1 MADETKTIYVGGFS
15 SETSATILESAFLPF
30 GQVVDIQLPRDPVD
44 KSRHRGFAF
53 VSFSSLESALDAID
67 NMHQNELTDPSN
79 KGRTLKVNMAKPPKG
94 LQPGMGNR
102 ASQSTAPSCVSPTT
116 SEGAT
121 DRSVSFRAVWTDEA
135 WIKEHGMQSIE
146 DMHQQVGTAG
156 P

>member
-15 SETSATILESAFLPF
+15 SETSATTLESAFLPF
-30 GQVVDIQLPRDPVD
+30 GQVVDIQLPPDPVN

-94 LQPGMGNR
+94 LKPGMGNR
-102 ASQSTAPSCVSPTT
+102 AI
-116 SEGAT
+116 
-121 DRSVSFRAVWTDEA
+121 WTDEA